1 MFHTEGDPSRRIAQD
16 TNLLTKSQCSENCC
30 PVFEGQLYCK
40 YPFSTGVLHVWFL
53 AGIFYAV
60 VKMVSCYFLSFFFF
74 LLFFLPPHHIIQKLW
89 RLPHRCTVAL
99 HLSARYKTHYVHKRK
114 LQWYLNYKWNF
125 FFLSLLK
132 INGKIYKTCWRALWM
147 KTRRA
152 LILLPLKL
160 WATPTTCHLNEKSW
174 PLLNTRNFKLQDPL
188 HCLTR
193 KLTSILFWTKLQK
206 GKMLEATSEC
216 TT

>member
-1 MFHTEGDPSRRIAQD
+1 MFHNEGDPSRSIAQD

-30 PVFEGQLYCK
+30 PFVEGQLYCK
-40 YPFSTGVLHVWFL
+40 YLFSTGVLHVWFL

-60 VKMVSCYFLSFFFF
+60 GKMVSCYFLFFLYFFFASPSHHSKTIASTTP
-74 LLFFLPPHHIIQKLW
+74 LHCCTPPLSQVQNTLRTQKET
-89 RLPHRCTVAL
+89 TVI
-99 HLSARYKTHYVHKRK
+99 SK
-114 LQWYLNYKWNF
+114 LQMEFL
-125 FFLSLLK
+125 FLSLLK

-152 LILLPLKL
+152 LILVPLKL

-193 KLTSILFWTKLQK
+193 KLTSTLFWTKLQK

-216 TT
+216 ST